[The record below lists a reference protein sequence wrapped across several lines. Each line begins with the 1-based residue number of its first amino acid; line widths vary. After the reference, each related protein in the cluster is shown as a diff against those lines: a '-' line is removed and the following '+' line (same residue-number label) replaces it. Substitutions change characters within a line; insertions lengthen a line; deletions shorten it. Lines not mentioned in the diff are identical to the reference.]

1 MVRDG
6 QHEANQANGGK
17 GSRKAA
23 SVAFQKLMVATPGST
38 ESGDGFTVREIAG
51 RFLAFARS

>member
-1 MVRDG
+1 M
-6 QHEANQANGGK
+6 
-17 GSRKAA
+17 AA
-23 SVAFQKLMVATPGST
+23 VKDSVTKYQKLMVATPGST